1 MIDEGKSAELGDGIT
16 SDEPKIQARDEGSGS
31 EIRSSSTVGENQTK
45 RKEEKSTKVQIE
57 DLTKEDLEEIEV
69 FVTEMNK
76 RHIPSFN
83 SVKLKKKY
91 PKAYKALFDFIE
103 EKGQYQGQLD
113 DATMVGIMAY
123 TSRMI
128 TFDFFD
134 SKEIYVCISG
144 DKQGWDYI
152 VSWKDELYANE
163 GSSTRTL
170 TEITA
175 FDKAFEI
182 LENQLK

>member
-1 MIDEGKSAELGDGIT
+1 MIDEGKSVELGDGIT
-16 SDEPKIQARDEGSGS
+16 SNEPKIQAGNETGRDDV
-31 EIRSSSTVGENQTK
+31 RSSSIVGESQTK
-45 RKEEKSTKVQIE
+45 RKEEKNTKIQIE
-57 DLTKEDLEEIEV
+57 DLTNEELQEIEV

-83 SVKLKKKY
+83 AVTLKKAY

-113 DATMVGIMAY
+113 DPTMVGIMAY

-134 SKEIYVCISG
+134 SKEIYVCVVG
-144 DKQGWDYI
+144 DKNGWDYTI
-152 VSWKDELYANE
+152 TCKDELYADE
-163 GSSTRTL
+163 GSSSRTN
-170 TEITA
+170 TEVEA
-175 FDKAFEI
+175 FLKAFEI